1 MAGPKSTRA
10 FTLIEL
16 LVVIGIIGVLITLLM
31 PTISSAMLMARQH
44 MTRSTIKEL
53 EVGLKAFKS
62 DFRAYPP
69 SKPRAPPTGPKTDPT
84 SGERPTGAA
93 NLAYYLLGPGR
104 SGWGIA
110 GGGLMPF
117 TSARPSRSYG
127 PYYQADEDDMAYS
140 VLPGEQG
147 QVVGF
152 LDAFSPPGVILYFA
166 GWEDDGRTRF
176 DWSDGNRSGESD
188 PKAKKNY
195 DTNAHFEQCVREDA
209 NPTKPYLRQD
219 YFLVSPGLDGRYGA
233 VMQNEN
239 TGEWEPTD
247 LGAAGAYC
255 DDIGNWKRSGER

>member
-44 MTRSTIKEL
+44 VTRSTIKEL
-53 EVGLKAFKS
+53 EVGLEAFKS
-62 DFRAYPP
+62 DFKAYPP

-93 NLAYYLLGPGR
+93 NLAYYLLGPGG

-110 GGGLMPF
+110 GGALMPF
-117 TSARPSRSYG
+117 SNARPSRSYG
-127 PYYQADEDDMAYS
+127 PYYQAGEDDMVYGTFS
-140 VLPGEQG
+140 SQPI
-147 QVVGF
+147 VVGF
-152 LDAFSPPGVILYFA
+152 LDAFNPPGVILYFA
-166 GWEDDGRTRF
+166 GWEDASGNMTF
-176 DWSDGNRSGESD
+176 DWTDGNRSGED
-188 PKAKKNY
+188 PDDGRKNY
-195 DTNAHFEQCVREDA
+195 DLLKYFEQCVREDA

-233 VMQNEN
+233 IMWNEN
-239 TGEWEPTD
+239 TGKWEPTD
-247 LGAAGAYC
+247 LDAAGAYC

>member
-31 PTISSAMLMARQH
+31 PTISSAMLMARQY

-62 DFRAYPP
+62 DFKAYPP

-93 NLAYYLLGPGR
+93 NLAYYLFGPGR

-117 TSARPSRSYG
+117 SNARPSRSYG
-127 PYYQADEDDMAYS
+127 PYYQADEDDMEYGTFS
-140 VLPGEQG
+140 GRLI
-147 QVVGF
+147 VVGF
-152 LDAFSPPGVILYFA
+152 LDAFNPPGVILYFA
-166 GWEDDGRTRF
+166 GREDSDGRTHF
-176 DWSDGNRSGESD
+176 DWLDGGAD
-188 PKAKKNY
+188 PTAKKNY
-195 DTNAHFEQCVREDA
+195 ATLKYFNQCVKGENA
-209 NPTKPYLRQD
+209 TAAMPYRRQD
-219 YFLVSPGLDGRYGA
+219 YFLVSPGRDGRYGA
-233 VMQNEN
+233 IMWNEN
-239 TGEWEPTD
+239 TGEWEPAD